1 VHKLDTQAG
10 FVSDVHLGPGPTSE
24 TLLRFENSLLAARGQ
39 ISSLVLLGDLFD
51 TWLGD
56 DVLQAHGLPM
66 QATALRVIE
75 AIASLGEGQNAAFPV
90 FIARGNRDFLLGEGF
105 IQALRLKG
113 LAATLLTDEAMMDV
127 QLLDGSTNKVLV
139 SHGDQ
144 WCTDDTDYQN
154 FRTKVRSAEWQ
165 AEFLGHSLEQ
175 RIAIARQLRE
185 GSESAKQNKS
195 NSIMDVNREAIL
207 RAFNSKGVD
216 TIVHGHTHR
225 PATHRYSIDGS
236 FFKRI
241 VLPDWDAGQTIGQ
254 KNEQSRGELICP
266 FSSFTSVS
274 LKNKLNAA

>member
-10 FVSDVHLGPGPTSE
+10 FISDVHLGPGPSE
-24 TLLRFENSLLAARGQ
+24 TLVRFENTVRSARGQ

-51 TWLGD
+51 AWLGD
-56 DVLQAHGLPM
+56 DVLEAQGSPM
-66 QATALRVIE
+66 QVTALRVID
-75 AIASLGEGQNAAFPV
+75 AIASLGESQSTSFSV
-90 FIARGNRDFLLGEGF
+90 FIARGNRDFLLGDGF
-105 IQALRLKG
+105 VQALRNRG
-113 LAATLLTDEAMMDV
+113 LAATLLPDEAMMDV
-127 QLLDGSTNKVLV
+127 QLHDGSTNKVLI

-144 WCTDDTDYQN
+144 WCTDDVDYQA
-154 FRTKVRSAEWQ
+154 FRVKVRSPEWQ
-165 AEFLGHSLEQ
+165 AEFLGHSLVQ
-175 RIAIARQLRE
+175 RITIARQLRE

-195 NSIMDVNREAIL
+195 NSIMDVNTDAVL
-207 RAFNSKGVD
+207 RAFNSRGVD

-241 VLPDWDAGQTIGQ
+241 VLPDWDAGQSTGQ
-254 KNEQSRGELICP
+254 KTEIGRGELTCP

>member
-10 FVSDVHLGPGPTSE
+10 FISDVHLGPGPSD

-51 TWLGD
+51 AWLGD
-56 DVLQAHGLPM
+56 DMLQAHGLPM
-66 QATALRVIE
+66 QETAQRVVD
-75 AIASLGEGQNAAFPV
+75 AIASLGEGQSTSFPV
-90 FIARGNRDFLLGEGF
+90 FIGRGNRDFLLGEGF
-105 IQALRLKG
+105 IQALRFKG
-113 LAATLLTDEAMMDV
+113 IAATLLADEAMMDV
-127 QLLDGSTNKVLV
+127 QLHDGSSNKVLI

-144 WCTDDTDYQN
+144 WCTDDTDYQA
-154 FRTKVRSAEWQ
+154 FRTKVRSPEWQ

-185 GSESAKQNKS
+185 GSESAKQSKS
-195 NSIMDVNREAIL
+195 NAIMDVNTEAIL

-241 VLPDWDAGQTIGQ
+241 VLPDWDAGQSVGQ
-254 KNEQSRGELICP
+254 KPEIARGELLCP